1 MIKRNKMLPLP
12 LGRLHLPFP
21 SIPLC
26 IDIGVGRFII
36 LGGGG
41 GGGKVYNIG
50 GQVGGLNSQQ
60 ALDVVT
66 TSY

>member
-41 GGGKVYNIG
+41 GGARFIILGAKWG
-50 GQVGGLNSQQ
+50 G
-60 ALDVVT
+60 
-66 TSY
+66 